1 MDSLTKITMNDK
13 DQFQEQEGTPPNK
26 PDMEPNTAP
35 DGAEQVD
42 NEFIGGFDAGGDE
55 ALKAENAELK
65 DKYLRIYAEFDTF
78 RRRMMK
84 EKLDLMK
91 TAAQDTMTALLPVL
105 DDFDRAKKS
114 AEANNSTEQFSEGV
128 ALVYQKLHNTLKNL
142 GLETMETHHQPFDP
156 EWHEAIAEIPAPGDE
171 LKGKIIDTIEK
182 GYVLGGK
189 IIRHAKVVIGK

>member
-1 MDSLTKITMNDK
+1 MNDK
-13 DQFQEQEGTPPNK
+13 DLLQEHEGAQPEM
-26 PDMEPNTAP
+26 PDTEPNIES
-35 DGAEQVD
+35 DHAEESE
-42 NEFIGGFDAGGDE
+42 NDAVMEYSSEGDE

-142 GLETMETHHQPFDP
+142 GLESMETHHQPFDP